1 MLAPVLLFNIS
12 MTGRS
17 HAQRARDAKLKG
29 SSSCKCAMFCIVD
42 VGALPEI
49 PVMFFVS
56 SRDADTA
63 SEGQNDRLLILHR
76 VLRGSTGSRNCVEC
90 LSKPSKTGET
100 KGGVF

>member
-1 MLAPVLLFNIS
+1 MLAPVLLLNIS

-49 PVMFFVS
+49 PVMFFGLISFIHFTHKRVYP
-56 SRDADTA
+56 
-63 SEGQNDRLLILHR
+63 LLLPLQFRITNSQKLT
-76 VLRGSTGSRNCVEC
+76 S
-90 LSKPSKTGET
+90 
-100 KGGVF
+100 

>member
-1 MLAPVLLFNIS
+1 

-49 PVMFFVS
+49 PVMFFWARPKEKQLTV
-56 SRDADTA
+56 
-63 SEGQNDRLLILHR
+63 NRLHIHTYRISLID
-76 VLRGSTGSRNCVEC
+76 S
-90 LSKPSKTGET
+90 
-100 KGGVF
+100 

>member
-1 MLAPVLLFNIS
+1 MQLDRY
-12 MTGRS
+12 G
-17 HAQRARDAKLKG
+17 
-29 SSSCKCAMFCIVD
+29 AMFWIVD
-42 VGALPEI
+42 VVALPEI

-76 VLRGSTGSRNCVEC
+76 VLRGSTGSGNCVEC
-90 LSKPSKTGET
+90 LSKPSKTGEI